1 MKENKIYLPKN
12 VKFSQNF
19 YFIIVPRN
27 FLDQCFCPALV
38 STCHLFIISSISYS
52 FLPMRQSYNLLFE
65 KFLLV
70 NFTRSIWMSDEFR
83 VMNSLDDLIYVR
95 IDHCAAVALRIC
107 LNWLF
112 WAEFRAFFSS
122 YGSRAGLLRR
132 GNGNYW
138 KLLKLLKNYY
148 IIKLNTKKHKHSWLR
163 SLPHLWEL
171 GAVKCITFK
180 QIFLI

>member
-70 NFTRSIWMSDEFR
+70 NFIRSNWMSDEFR
-83 VMNSLDDLIYVR
+83 VMNSVDDLIHVT
-95 IDHCAAVALRIC
+95 IDH
-107 LNWLF
+107 WK
-112 WAEFRAFFSS
+112 FF
-122 YGSRAGLLRR
+122 G
-132 GNGNYW
+132 GNVLVNATRQREEVG
-138 KLLKLLKNYY
+138 
-148 IIKLNTKKHKHSWLR
+148 R
-163 SLPHLWEL
+163 
-171 GAVKCITFK
+171 
-180 QIFLI
+180 